1 MKLPNHIAII
11 MDGNGRWGVKKYNS
25 RLIGHRYGVKNIKK
39 IILHCLKL
47 KIKNLSLYALSY
59 DNLKKRP
66 KSEIKNI
73 FNIFLTYFND
83 NIDFFT
89 LNKIS
94 IKFIGE
100 KKNIPLKIK
109 SLIKKAEKIYLSNK
123 ANINI
128 NVAFNYSSKKEII
141 QSVKQVQ
148 KNNKLVLNERNIS
161 NFLYTRGIND
171 PDILIRTGSHKRL
184 SDFFLWQSSYTELF
198 FLDKMWPDFTSR
210 DLNSVLLKFY
220 KIQRNYGK

>member
-100 KKNIPLKIK
+100 KKNIPPKIK

>member
-100 KKNIPLKIK
+100 KKNIPPKIK
-109 SLIKKAEKIYLSNK
+109 SLIKKAEKIYLSNN

-148 KNNKLVLNERNIS
+148 KNNKLVLNEINIS

>member
-100 KKNIPLKIK
+100 KKNIPPKIK
-109 SLIKKAEKIYLSNK
+109 SLIKKAEKIYLSNN